1 MRPALPEVRP
11 LRSIADRILGR
22 REATQSRFEAVEA
35 DIKALEAEQTL
46 LDLVGALLRKYI
58 DQEVTEAV
66 ATAEKLLTRG
76 LQAVFNDQDLRVRGD
91 VEVQRGKVAVNLV
104 TIQKRGDG
112 TEIEGLSG
120 DAFGGSVATVE
131 SVLLRVFVIL
141 RRKMRRVLFLDESLP
156 AFDAN
161 YVANMGVFLSA
172 LCAKLG
178 LDILLVTHNAILMEA
193 ADKGYRIVRK
203 SGAAK
208 FEKVR

>member
-1 MRPALPEVRP
+1 MLAALPDVQS
-11 LRSIADRILGR
+11 LRSAADRVLGR
-22 REATQSRFEAVEA
+22 REATQGRLEAVKA
-35 DIKALEAEQTL
+35 DIKALEDEQTL
-46 LDLVGALLRKYI
+46 LDLVAALLRKYI

-66 ATAEKLLTRG
+66 GAAERLLTRG

-104 TIQKRGDG
+104 TIQKRDDG
-112 TEIEGLSG
+112 IEIEGLSS

-131 SVLLRVFVIL
+131 SVLLRVFIIL

-172 LCAKLG
+172 LCAKLK
-178 LDILLVTHNAILMEA
+178 LDILLVTHNTTLMEA
-193 ADKGYRIVRK
+193 AQHGYRIVRK
-203 SGAAK
+203 KAAH